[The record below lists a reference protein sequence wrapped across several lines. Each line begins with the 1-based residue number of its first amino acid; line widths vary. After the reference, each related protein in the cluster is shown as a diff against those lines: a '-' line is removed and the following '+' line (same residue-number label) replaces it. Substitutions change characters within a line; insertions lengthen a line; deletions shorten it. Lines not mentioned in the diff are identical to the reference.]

1 MDIIYVIFSINKSN
15 QYFRSVLERVPFLE
29 KANLENEVDMVKLI
43 QGTDEIQC
51 LLDTHLSKTLLY
63 NFLK

>member
-1 MDIIYVIFSINKSN
+1 M
-15 QYFRSVLERVPFLE
+15 LERVPFLE

-43 QGTDEIQC
+43 QGTDEIQW

>member
-1 MDIIYVIFSINKSN
+1 M
-15 QYFRSVLERVPFLE
+15 LERVPFLE